1 MKLNEIPRPEGNK
14 KAKPRKGRGP
24 GTGNGKTAGR
34 GQKGQLSRSGAKRR
48 AWFEGGQM
56 PIQRRLPKRGFKN
69 HFAKE
74 YQIVNLRDLEKLGD
88 VSEINPEVLWE
99 HGLLKSPQLPVKLLG
114 DGQVT
119 KAYTV
124 NVHKASKSATE
135 AIAAAGGKIEL
146 EPTKTKG

>member
-1 MKLNEIPRPEGNK
+1 MKLNDIRRPAGNK
-14 KAKPRKGRGP
+14 KGKPRKGRGP

-34 GQKGQLSRSGAKRR
+34 GQKGQLARSGAKHR

-69 HFAKE
+69 PFSKDF
-74 YQIVNLRDLEKLGD
+74 QVVNLRDLERLGEGT
-88 VSEINPEVLWE
+88 EINPTVLWE
-99 HGLLKSPQLPVKLLG
+99 KGLLKSPDQPVKLLG

-124 NVHKASKSATE
+124 SVHKASKSAAE
-135 AIAAAGGKIEL
+135 AITAAGGKIEL
-146 EPTKTKG
+146 QG